1 MAALALKR
9 RTPSLGTLPSVTGLS
24 VTSIDSPLPT
34 NSITNKPA
42 SSSLY
47 HTCRSVLD
55 RLSDVPGFDFYLDM
69 ENLPPMNL
77 TSPTTSEPSTPT
89 LGANS
94 GDPLSKLW
102 QIARQ
107 GSSLCLL
114 FNTLKPETPLKIN
127 QDPGLNTVNSCK
139 ASVCHF
145 LVACKK
151 QLEFSESDLF
161 TITDLYSN
169 DTNGFVKVSARLYV
183 FFIIF
188 FHPFRCKITWPFL
201 WKLTHT
207 PPAPALIGSQ
217 QHQQDPRQTR
227 RWRPHCSSTLT

>member
-1 MAALALKR
+1 MATLALKR
-9 RTPSLGTLPSVTGLS
+9 RTPSLGTLPTVSGLS
-24 VTSIDSPLPT
+24 VSSIESPLPT

-69 ENLPPMNL
+69 ENLPPLNL

-89 LGANS
+89 IGTNS

-114 FNTLKPETPLKIN
+114 FNTLKPETPLNIN

-139 ASVCHF
+139 ASVYYF

-151 QLEFSESDLF
+151 QLDFSESDLF

-169 DTNGFVKVSARLYV
+169 DTNGFVKASNGYSIC
-183 FFIIF
+183 FY
-188 FHPFRCKITWPFL
+188 
-201 WKLTHT
+201 
-207 PPAPALIGSQ
+207 
-217 QHQQDPRQTR
+217 
-227 RWRPHCSSTLT
+227 

>member
-1 MAALALKR
+1 MSSLLVKLSFHPSSVEDLQHYPHHNLLFESHRCLERVRPSMAALALKR
-9 RTPSLGTLPSVTGLS
+9 RTPSLGTLPPVTGLS

-69 ENLPPMNL
+69 ENVPPMNL

-139 ASVCHF
+139 ASVYHF

-169 DTNGFVKVSARLYV
+169 DTNGFVKVSGRG
-183 FFIIF
+183 FISFF
-188 FHPFRCKITWPFL
+188 FHPFRCKIT
-201 WKLTHT
+201 
-207 PPAPALIGSQ
+207 
-217 QHQQDPRQTR
+217 
-227 RWRPHCSSTLT
+227 